1 MIRQLVQSSSLRVV
15 GYDNDTKVL
24 EIGFVKGG
32 VYRYFEVPELVY
44 LSLSVLIQRVL
55 TFMNISEGIIDTST
69 PANQK
74 DERNDYVLRSI

>member
-44 LSLSVLIQRVL
+44 LKLIGADSKGAYFHEHIRGNYRYEH
-55 TFMNISEGIIDTST
+55 TG
-69 PANQK
+69 
-74 DERNDYVLRSI
+74 